1 LNWNRRHAARALVAA
16 LGLFVLGTGSA
27 MAEYPDRPVKII
39 APFPPAGGVDSMARV
54 IGNALGDALG
64 QSFVVENHAGASGR
78 IGTELAAKAAPD
90 GYTLLLGSVGPN
102 AIVPAA
108 YRDLG
113 YDAVKSFT
121 PISLIGT
128 SAYALVV
135 PASLPV
141 KSVPELIALAK
152 SKPGKLNFASTG
164 NLGGPH
170 LAGELFK
177 SLAGIDVV
185 HVPYKGGAPEIQAL
199 LTGEVAF
206 AFTSLPTVAPHVK
219 VGKVRVLAV
228 TGDERAPSL
237 PDVPTMAE
245 YLQGYT
251 VVQWYGLMAPAGTPD
266 DIVRKLHAAMV
277 KAVAVPKVHD
287 SLVRFDAQPTT
298 DTPEAFA
305 ALVSSELAKYRRV
318 IEKAGIHP
326 E

>member
-1 LNWNRRHAARALVAA
+1 MMATTRRRAIVLLATLCLFGGGVGYVLAA
-16 LGLFVLGTGSA
+16 
-27 MAEYPDRPVKII
+27 YPDRPVRII

-54 IGNALGDALG
+54 IANALGEELG

-108 YRDLG
+108 YRDLQ
-113 YDAVKSFT
+113 YDAIKSFA
-121 PISLIGT
+121 PVSLVGT

-135 PASLPV
+135 PAAFPA

-152 SKPGKLNFASTG
+152 AQPGKLNFASTG

-177 SLAGIDVV
+177 SLAQIDAV
-185 HVPYKGGAPEIQAL
+185 HVPYKGGAPQIQAL
-199 LTGEVAF
+199 LSGDVSF

-219 VGKVRVLAV
+219 AGTLRVLAV
-228 TGDERAPSL
+228 TGSDRAATMPE
-237 PDVPTMAE
+237 VPTMSTFVK
-245 YLQGYT
+245 GYE
-251 VVQWYGLMAPAGTPD
+251 VVQWYGVLAPAGTSEA
-266 DIVRKLHAAMV
+266 IIRRLNAAIA
-277 KAVAVPKVHD
+277 KAVAVPKVRE
-287 SLVRFDAQPTT
+287 SLLQFDADPTT
-298 DTPEAFA
+298 NTPDAFA
-305 ALVSSELAKYRRV
+305 VMIQSEVAKYV
-318 IEKAGIHP
+318 GVVEKANIKP

>member
-1 LNWNRRHAARALVAA
+1 MKLNGRLALPA
-16 LGLFVLGTGSA
+16 LFAMLALLVLAPASA
-27 MAEYPDRPVKII
+27 LAEYPDRPVKII

-54 IGNALGDALG
+54 IANALGDELG

-78 IGTELAAKAAPD
+78 IGTELAAKAQPD

-108 YRDLG
+108 YRDLP
-113 YDAVKSFT
+113 YDALKSFT

-141 KSVPELIALAK
+141 KSVPDLIALAK
-152 SKPGKLNFASTG
+152 SKPGTLNFASTG

-177 SLAGIDVV
+177 SLADIDVL
-185 HVPYKGGAPEIQAL
+185 HVPYKGGAPQIQAL

-206 AFTSLPTVAPHVK
+206 AFASLPTVAPHVK

-228 TGDERAPSL
+228 TGNERAPTM
-237 PDVPTMAE
+237 PDVPTMGE
-245 YLQGYT
+245 YLKGYS
-251 VVQWYGLMAPAGTPD
+251 VVQWYGVMAPAGTPD
-266 DIVRKLHAAMV
+266 SIVRKLHAAIV
-277 KAVAVPKVHD
+277 KAVAVPQVRD
-287 SLVRFDAQPTT
+287 SLIRFDAQPTT
-298 DTPEAFA
+298 NTPEAFA
-305 ALVSSELAKYRRV
+305 ALVSTEVAKYRRV
-318 IEKAGIHP
+318 VEKAGIKP